1 MWKKNGLTLGRPCHS
16 FDAHYGTAS
25 MVLAGLTLLLIL
37 SVFTTNA
44 SAELKFK
51 RTQPQYI
58 AALAAPNAASGT
70 GAETWGL
77 WRKDPGPRGVWLK
90 YYPALKAAGIAPHG
104 WRFDKKDWWLDE
116 NGLIMEQ
123 PEFPM
128 PAGKYLVTGGREV
141 ASVLTVH
148 PKDASGKQSWELAK
162 KATIHDVTHLGCR
175 SARYTP
181 AGDENS
187 CSPSKAPMTAFKV
200 APGAAMPAV
209 EGCKHQDYSVL
220 IVIGRAGE

>member
-1 MWKKNGLTLGRPCHS
+1 MRKDYILRAGHPVHATNIQS
-16 FDAHYGTAS
+16 GTAS
-25 MVLAGLTLLLIL
+25 RVLGGLLLL
-37 SVFTTNA
+37 LALFA
-44 SAELKFK
+44 SATTAAAEPKFK

-58 AALAAPNAASGT
+58 ATLAAPDATSGA

-90 YYPALKAAGIAPHG
+90 YYPALKTMGVAPHG

-123 PEFPM
+123 PDFPM

-148 PKDASGKQSWELAK
+148 AKDASGKQRWELAK

-200 APGAAMPAV
+200 APGADMPAV
-209 EGCKHQDYSVL
+209 KGCKHQDYAVL
-220 IVIGRAGE
+220 IIIGIAVE